1 MKKIGNDTD
10 KELKHARSFCLLKY
24 YFCQIHGCVRLGSA
38 TWQALD
44 LLILFLGQW

>member
-10 KELKHARSFCLLKY
+10 KELKRARSFCLLKY

-38 TWQALD
+38 TSQTSD
-44 LLILFLGQW
+44 LFILILGQW